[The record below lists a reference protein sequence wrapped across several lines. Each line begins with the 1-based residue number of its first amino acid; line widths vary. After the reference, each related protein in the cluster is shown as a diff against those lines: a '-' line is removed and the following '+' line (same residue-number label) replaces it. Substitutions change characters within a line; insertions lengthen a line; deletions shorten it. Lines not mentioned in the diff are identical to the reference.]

1 MPKSGITPRV
11 KNASFKL
18 FGKRIPNFPSYKQTY
33 QKSGIGLLYE
43 SYMAVMLFSCIL
55 VFVLTFAV
63 GFFVHSFLFKLPI
76 YRGIAAA
83 GSLSVVSMLVVL
95 VLYVVRPLLLVR
107 QRRAQIDSSLI
118 YTVGYMGVLSAG
130 GIPIERV
137 FSRVVEVEPRP
148 AIRELATKFVANVRM
163 FGMDVASSLDDVRL
177 HSPSDIF
184 AKLLLGVMS
193 TIKTSGDL
201 KSLLVFET
209 NRLLTLK
216 REQLKKTLSALIALS
231 ELYVT
236 AMVMAPIT
244 FIIMLTILSVLG
256 TTQFG
261 LSPATQLN
269 LIVFL
274 GIPAICIL
282 FIVLLDGIMPKED

>member
-1 MPKSGITPRV
+1 MPKNGLAGRV
-11 KNASFKL
+11 KNVSFRL
-18 FGKRIPNFPSYKQTY
+18 FGKKIPNFPGYKQSY

-43 SYMAVMLFSCIL
+43 SYMAVMLFSCVL
-55 VFVLTFAV
+55 CFVLTFAV
-63 GFFVHSFLFKLPI
+63 GLLLNCFLFNMPI
-76 YRGIAAA
+76 YWGAIAAI
-83 GSLSVVSMLVVL
+83 SLSVVSTLIVLVV
-95 VLYVVRPLLLVR
+95 YVARPLLLIR
-107 QRRAQIDSSLI
+107 QRRAQIEANLI

-130 GIPIERV
+130 GLPIERV

-148 AIRELATKFVANVRM
+148 VIRELATRFVANVRM

-177 HSPSDIF
+177 HSSSDIF
-184 AKLLLGVMS
+184 AKLLLGVMN
-193 TIKTSGDL
+193 TIRTSGDL

-269 LIVFL
+269 LIVFFGL
-274 GIPAICIL
+274 PVICIL
-282 FIVLLDGIMPKED
+282 FIVLLDGILPKED